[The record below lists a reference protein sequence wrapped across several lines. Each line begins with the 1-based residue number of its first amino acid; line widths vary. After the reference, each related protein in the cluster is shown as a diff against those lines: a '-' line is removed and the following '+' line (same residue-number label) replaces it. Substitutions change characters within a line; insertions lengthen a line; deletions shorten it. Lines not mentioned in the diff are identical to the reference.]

1 MNINTKYKDS
11 VFSALFS
18 TPDTL
23 RELYSALEGVTVP
36 PDIPITINTLTD
48 VLYMDNI
55 NDVSFTVDNR
65 MVVLI
70 EHQSSINPNMPLRL
84 LLYIARVYEKIMDR
98 KKFYL
103 KKLEKI
109 PLPEFIVLYNGTAPF
124 PDHKVLKLSDAFKDA
139 SGLKAAIPAAPALE
153 LVVQVYN
160 INKGHN
166 QEILQKCS
174 TLYGYAFFIALIREN
189 KKTMKKE
196 DAVLTA
202 VKHCI
207 EHGIIKQ
214 FLETH
219 STEVINMLDWNIEEA
234 EAAWRD
240 EYLAIGREEG
250 LEKGREEI
258 AKNALAKGFS
268 VEVVRDL
275 TGLDTETLN
284 SLSTAQ

>member
-23 RELYSALEGVTVP
+23 RELYSALEGVSIP

-55 NDVSFTVDNR
+55 NDISFTVDNR

-109 PLPEFIVLYNGTAPF
+109 PVPEFIVLYNGTAPF

-174 TLYGYAFFIALIREN
+174 TLDGYASFVALIREN
-189 KKTMKKE
+189 EKTMPRG
-196 DAVLTA
+196 DAVLA
-202 VKHCI
+202 AIKHCI
-207 EHGIIKQ
+207 ESNIMKK

-219 STEVINMLDWNIEEA
+219 GSEVINMLDWSIEEA
-234 EAAWRD
+234 EAAWR
-240 EYLAIGREEG
+240 EE
-250 LEKGREEI
+250 EREEI
-258 AKNALAKGFS
+258 ARNALAKGLPI
-268 VEVVRDL
+268 EIIHEI
-275 TGLDTETLN
+275 TGLDMEALAN
-284 SLSTAQ
+284 LSAT